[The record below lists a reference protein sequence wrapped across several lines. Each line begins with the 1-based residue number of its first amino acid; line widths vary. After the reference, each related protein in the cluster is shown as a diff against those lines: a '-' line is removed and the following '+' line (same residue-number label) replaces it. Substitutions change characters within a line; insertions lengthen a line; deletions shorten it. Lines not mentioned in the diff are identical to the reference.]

1 MYFFI
6 SSSWVKSTLK
16 NKQLI
21 SFIQTSLLHKYAIT
35 YTHISMFTKNSTQ
48 LNLIGLGLY
57 GINYTSI
64 SSKVSKI
71 IKLNKSKIVPCTQFN
86 TQNCLNKLNT
96 LGFSLGSVMYSS
108 NYYPLKSINLP
119 ENSTI
124 NSYKSLP
131 TVTSIVV
138 SLRSVF
144 IKNTLL
150 KIKQTT

>member
-21 SFIQTSLLHKYAIT
+21 SFVQTSLLHKYAIT

-64 SSKVSKI
+64 SSKLSKI
-71 IKLNKSKIVPCTQFN
+71 IKLNKSKIIPYTQFN

-96 LGFSLGSVMYSS
+96 LGFSFGNVMYSS
-108 NYYPLKSINLP
+108 NYYPLKSINLS
-119 ENSTI
+119 ENSTTS
-124 NSYKSLP
+124 SYKSLP
-131 TVTSIVV
+131 TVT
-138 SLRSVF
+138 
-144 IKNTLL
+144 
-150 KIKQTT
+150 